1 MSFRVLTVVGLVFVI
16 GAFCLAG
23 AATAESITEC
33 IVTETN
39 IDCTERSVVT
49 VPVSFGVTRNL
60 EVLWT
65 NPSTGI
71 SQTAQVEI
79 SKTQP
84 RLFYPANPLHTVS
97 YFPVEDP
104 QPFEVNRPVECV
116 SPNPLSQCFMAEEGP
131 GIGGTCHCFN
141 PGEVIFE
148 GYELEGYGESFDVKL
163 KVTQGSEQ
171 HTVKLNPANSNS
183 GSVFYA
189 SLHDTSY
196 MGSFDFRVA
205 LVDGGGRYA
214 SAPDLTNSIL
224 YIPVSPAGHPMVVN
238 SSDNMLLVPRE
249 ETTQDGRTC
258 NRVGV
263 GVEAFEAW
271 VKAGAVGTC
280 LEGQLFHKHHAD
292 LDALLL
298 DSDFNARF
306 LVSAKRPFK
315 GSMDFYP
322 GIPLERRLHYKVPEI
337 AFTQVVLTLPRLDSP
352 LTEVRTE
359 SQGIIQEARV
369 KTFEALSNQGLL
381 VVNIKNA
388 GNFPT
393 DYEVGVG
400 ECTMLIMGWGPNR
413 GVSIPAQARTL
424 APDEEA
430 ELNFEVRALEDL
442 ETSNE
447 CLVTLRSPSGKEYDD
462 VWVRF
467 DTVK

>member
-16 GAFCLAG
+16 GAFCLTG
-23 AATAESITEC
+23 AATAESITDC
-33 IVTETN
+33 IVTDVDL
-39 IDCTERSVVT
+39 DCTERSVVT

-71 SQTAQVEI
+71 SETAQVEI

-84 RLFYPANPLHTVS
+84 RLFYPANSLHMVS

-104 QPFEVNRPVECV
+104 QPFEVKRPEGCV
-116 SPNPLSQCFMAEEGP
+116 SPNPLSQCFMAAEPP
-131 GIGGTCHCFN
+131 GKGGTCHCFN

-148 GYELEGYGESFDVKL
+148 GYELEGYGESFDVEL

-171 HTVKLNPANSNS
+171 HTVTLNPANSNS

-189 SLHDTSY
+189 SFHDTSY
-196 MGSFDFRVA
+196 IGTFDFRVA

-224 YIPVSPAGHPMVVN
+224 YIPVSPADHPMVVN
-238 SSDNMLLVPRE
+238 SNNNMLLVPRE
-249 ETTQDGRTC
+249 EMTQDGRTC

-271 VKAGAVGTC
+271 VKAGAAGTC

-298 DSDFNARF
+298 DADFNARF

-315 GSMDFYP
+315 GSMDFYLGTP
-322 GIPLERRLHYKVPEI
+322 VERRMLFKVPEI
-337 AFTQVVLTLPRLDSP
+337 AFTQVVLTLPQ
-352 LTEVRTE
+352 LTWPMTEIRTE
-359 SQGIIQEARV
+359 SQGIILEARV

-381 VVNIKNA
+381 VVSIKNI
-388 GNFPT
+388 GDFQT

-400 ECTMLIMGWGPNR
+400 RCTMLINGWGANS
-413 GVSIPAQARTL
+413 GISIPAQARTL

-430 ELNFEVRALEDL
+430 ELNFEIRAVMDL

-447 CLVTLRSPSGKEYDD
+447 CMVSLKSPSGKVYDD